1 MTNIE
6 IADRLENEHHLA
18 QRCYMDAVN
27 IAYKLVDSAKK
38 QLNSHL
44 RKYNIKFTHWYLLK
58 SILFDAADTPSA
70 LALCMGTDRAAITRL
85 LDDLEARNLINRIR
99 SKQDRRVVRIALT
112 DDGISLIEKGTDG
125 LDKLP
130 ELLKERLDSNQIDKL
145 RCFEQNF
152 FNQ

>member
-1 MTNIE
+1 MNNVELLNST
-6 IADRLENEHHLA
+6 ENQVHLT

-38 QLNSHL
+38 QLNIHL

-58 SILFDAADTPSA
+58 SILFDEADTPSA
-70 LALCMGTDRAAITRL
+70 LALSMGTDRAAISRL

-99 SKQDRRVVRIALT
+99 SQQDRRVVRIVLT
-112 DDGISLIEKGTDG
+112 DDGIALIEKGSDG
-125 LDKLP
+125 LHKLP

-145 RCFEQNF
+145 RCFEQNY